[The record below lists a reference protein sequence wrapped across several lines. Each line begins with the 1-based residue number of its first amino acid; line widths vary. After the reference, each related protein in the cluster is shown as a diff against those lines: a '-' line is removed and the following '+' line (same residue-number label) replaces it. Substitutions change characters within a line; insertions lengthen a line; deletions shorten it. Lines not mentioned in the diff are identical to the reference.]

1 MAYGDFK
8 DLTRKTTS
16 DKILRDKVFHIVKN
30 SKYDGN
36 QPELASMVYKTFDKK
51 APGTGSDFKNK
62 NVSNKELET

>member
-30 SKYDGN
+30 SKYDEN

-51 APGTGSDFKNK
+51 APGTGRILKIRMFQTKN
-62 NVSNKELET
+62 